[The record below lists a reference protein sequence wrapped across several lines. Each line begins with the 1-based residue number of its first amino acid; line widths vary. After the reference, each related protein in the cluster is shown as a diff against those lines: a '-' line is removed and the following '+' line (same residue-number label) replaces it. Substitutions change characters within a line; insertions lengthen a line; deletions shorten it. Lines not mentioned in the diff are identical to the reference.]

1 MQVRYNMNIKPI
13 RSHDDLREA
22 LARIDQIID
31 AKEGTQE
38 YDELDILSTLVEKFE
53 NEHCPIPPPDP
64 IEAIKFRMDQLG
76 LQQADLAKYLGGKNR
91 VSEVLSRKRS
101 LSKKMILSLH
111 KNLNI
116 PTDSLLESV

>member
-1 MQVRYNMNIKPI
+1 MNIKPI

-31 AKEGTQE
+31 SKEGTQE

-53 NEHCPIPPPDP
+53 NEHCPILPPDP
-64 IEAIKFRMDQLG
+64 IEAIRFRMDQLG
-76 LQQADLAKYLGGKNR
+76 LKQADLAKYLGGKNR

-101 LSKKMILSLH
+101 LSKKMIISLH

-116 PTDSLLESV
+116 PSDSLLELV

>member
-1 MQVRYNMNIKPI
+1 MNIKPI
-13 RSHDDLREA
+13 RNHDDLRAA

-31 AKEGTQE
+31 SKEGTQE

-53 NEHCPIPPPDP
+53 NEHCPILPPDP

-76 LQQADLAKYLGGKNR
+76 LKQSDLAKYMGGKNR

-101 LSKKMILSLH
+101 LSKKMIRSLH
-111 KNLNI
+111 ENLNI
-116 PTDSLLESV
+116 PSDSLLELV

>member
-1 MQVRYNMNIKPI
+1 MNIKPI

-53 NEHCPIPPPDP
+53 NEHCPVLPPDP

-76 LQQADLAKYLGGKNR
+76 LKQADLAKYLGGKNR

-101 LSKKMILSLH
+101 LSKKMIIRLH

-116 PTDSLLESV
+116 PSDSLLEIV

>member
-1 MQVRYNMNIKPI
+1 MNIKPI
-13 RSHDDLREA
+13 RNHDDLRDA

-31 AKEGTQE
+31 SKEGTQE

-53 NEHCPIPPPDP
+53 NDHCPILPPDP

-76 LQQADLAKYLGGKNR
+76 LKQADLAKYLGGKNR

-101 LSKKMILSLH
+101 LSKKMIRSLH
-111 KNLNI
+111 ENLNI
-116 PTDSLLESV
+116 PSDSLLELV